1 MASFPPPG
9 ARAARF
15 RGRRG
20 RPGPL
25 LPLLLALPLAGGLL
39 GCGDSTS
46 TTPGGPD
53 PAPPP
58 DPSGPSPPPTP
69 TRLPAVI
76 GNPCPGVVVRSDPPT
91 ASGDTLLAQQLV
103 IEWENRSGGAAFT
116 WAGPY
121 EVLPNPDP
129 EQPPTLDVA
138 LFDWSVETTATVT
151 RHTFGVGWPSS
162 AELRL
167 DLGSGGAGCETPTL
181 VCGAARCELRRQS

>member
-1 MASFPPPG
+1 MASFLPPG

-15 RGRRG
+15 RGRGGQPG
-20 RPGPL
+20 R
-25 LPLLLALPLAGGLL
+25 LLALLFTLPFAGGLL

-58 DPSGPSPPPTP
+58 DPSGPAPPVTP
-69 TRLPAVI
+69 TRLPAII
-76 GNPCPGVVVRSDPPT
+76 GNPCPGVVVRSDQPT
-91 ASGDTLLAQQLV
+91 QSGDTRLAQLV

-116 WAGPY
+116 WVGPY
-121 EVLPNPDP
+121 EVIPNPDS
-129 EQPPTLDVA
+129 EQPPTLDVT

-151 RHTFGVGWPSS
+151 RHTFGVGWRSS

-181 VCGAARCELRRQS
+181 VCAAGGCELRRQS